1 MFEQSKPSQ
10 EEEKDDRS
18 DVQLLP
24 NHQLIVNGNG
34 INGNNIG
41 ARPYD
46 EIANES
52 QYNIDETNE
61 SFSERKNQTNI
72 PSLKNNK
79 NAMNKVT
86 KPFTERLL
94 SGELKIDPNDAYA
107 VANQM
112 IFEINLLAGKML
124 ILQHKV
130 IDVLKVCPRFITEY
144 HRLEYGEKMRD
155 KWGESIFRNVV
166 PTSDFSVPSEE
177 NIGETHKKFA
187 KTRRANLLSQEN
199 EQLKVSQT

>member
-1 MFEQSKPSQ
+1 
-10 EEEKDDRS
+10 
-18 DVQLLP
+18 
-24 NHQLIVNGNG
+24 
-34 INGNNIG
+34 
-41 ARPYD
+41 
-46 EIANES
+46 
-52 QYNIDETNE
+52 
-61 SFSERKNQTNI
+61 
-72 PSLKNNK
+72 
-79 NAMNKVT
+79 
-86 KPFTERLL
+86 
-94 SGELKIDPNDAYA
+94 
-107 VANQM
+107 M

-199 EQLKVSQT
+199 E